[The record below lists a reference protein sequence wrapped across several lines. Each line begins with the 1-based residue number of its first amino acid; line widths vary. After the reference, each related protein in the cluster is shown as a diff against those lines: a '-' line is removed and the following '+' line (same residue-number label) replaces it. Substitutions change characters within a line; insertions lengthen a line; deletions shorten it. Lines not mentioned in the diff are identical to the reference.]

1 MNGKASKTLI
11 GAFVVGAV
19 VLIVAGLMVFGGGKF
34 MKKTQEFVLFF
45 TGSVK
50 GLSVG
55 APVLVGGVKIGSVKN
70 LSIEYNPKTLTFYVP
85 VIIEVQ
91 PNKIRLVKGKRI
103 PIDKMVPLLI
113 ERGLRAQLTMG
124 SLITG
129 QLIIELDYYPD
140 TPVKLV
146 GLNKE
151 YPEIPTI
158 PSTFQAIFDTLKKLP
173 LEKTLKG
180 LISAVKALE
189 KILKSPEIPEIIH
202 SANLAMTDVR
212 KLIHD
217 VDSRVG
223 PLADNLDDTLA
234 EYKKIATHV
243 NEQVDPLMENANHT
257 VKDARKLVENL
268 DKKLET
274 VAQKIA
280 KALEGSHEAMEQAR
294 ETLEVLQGQLGK
306 DSPLLNQ
313 LDNTLR
319 EFSEMARSIRSL
331 ANYLSRHP
339 EALLRGKSGSQ
350 RR

>member
-1 MNGKASKTLI
+1 MKGKASKTLI

-19 VLIVAGLMVFGGGKF
+19 ILIVAGLMVFGGGKF
-34 MKKTQEFVLFF
+34 FKKTETFVLFF
-45 TGSVK
+45 EGSVK

-55 APVLVGGVKIGSVKN
+55 APVLVGGVKIGSVKSIN
-70 LSIEYNPKTLTFYVP
+70 LEYNPKNLVFYVP
-85 VIIEVQ
+85 VIIETQ
-91 PNKIRLVKGKRI
+91 PNKIRLLKGKRI
-103 PIDKMVPLLI
+103 PIDKMMPMLI

-129 QLIIELDYYPD
+129 QLIIELDYYPN

-158 PSTFQAIFDTLKKLP
+158 PSTFQAIFDTLKNLP
-173 LEKTLKG
+173 LKETLER
-180 LISAVKALE
+180 LISAVKSFE
-189 KILKSPEIPEIIH
+189 KILQSPEIPEILH
-202 SANLAMTDVR
+202 SASLALTDAR
-212 KLIHD
+212 KLIND
-217 VDSRVG
+217 VDSRVA
-223 PLADNLDDTLA
+223 PLADTVDDTLL

-243 NEQVDPLMENANHT
+243 NDQVDPLMENANHT
-257 VKDARKLVENL
+257 VKDARQLVKNM

-274 VAQKIA
+274 LAVKIA
-280 KALEGSHEAMEQAR
+280 KGLEASHEAMEQAR
-294 ETLEVLQGQLGK
+294 ETLEVLQSRLGK

-313 LDNTLR
+313 LDNTLL

-331 ANYLSRHP
+331 ADYLSRHP
-339 EALLRGKSGSQ
+339 EALIRGKSGPQ

>member
-34 MKKTQEFVLFF
+34 MKKTKEFVLFF
-45 TGSVK
+45 EGSVK

-55 APVLVGGVKIGSVKN
+55 APVLVGGVKIGSVKSIN
-70 LSIEYNPKTLTFYVP
+70 LEYNPKTLIFYVP
-85 VIIEVQ
+85 VIIETQ
-91 PNKIRLVKGKRI
+91 PNKIRLIKGKRL
-103 PIDKMVPLLI
+103 PMDEVMPLLI

-129 QLIIELDYYPD
+129 QLIVELDYHPN
-140 TPVKLV
+140 TPIKLV

-151 YPEIPTI
+151 YHEIPTI
-158 PSTFQAIFDTLKKLP
+158 PSTFQAIFDTLKDLP
-173 LEKTLKG
+173 LKETLER
-180 LISAVKALE
+180 LISAVKAFE
-189 KILKSPEIPEIIH
+189 KVLNSPEIPEILH
-202 SANLAMTDVR
+202 SANLALKDAR
-212 KLIHD
+212 QLIKD
-217 VDSRVG
+217 VDSRVD
-223 PLADNLDDTLA
+223 PLANSVDDTLK
-234 EYKKIATHV
+234 EYKKIATNV
-243 NEQVDPLMENANHT
+243 NGQVDPLMENANNT
-257 VKDARKLVENL
+257 IKDARILVKNM
-268 DKKLET
+268 DKKMEILA
-274 VAQKIA
+274 VKIA
-280 KALEGSHEAMEQAR
+280 KGLEASHEAMDQAR
-294 ETLEVLQGQLGK
+294 ETLEVLQSRLGK

>member
-19 VLIVAGLMVFGGGKF
+19 ILIVAGLMVFGGGKF

-45 TGSVK
+45 TSSVK

-55 APVLVGGVKIGSVKN
+55 SPVLVGGVKIGSVK
-70 LSIEYNPKTLTFYVP
+70 SISVESNPKTLVFHVP
-85 VIIEVQ
+85 VIIQIQ
-91 PNKIRLVKGKRI
+91 PDKIRLIKGKRM
-103 PIDKMVPLLI
+103 PMDKMLPLLI
-113 ERGLRAQLTMG
+113 ERGMRAQLTMG

-140 TPVKLV
+140 TPIKLV

-158 PSTFQAIFDTLKKLP
+158 PSTFQAIFETLKSLP
-173 LEKTLKG
+173 LEETLKG

-189 KILKSPEIPEIIH
+189 KILKSPEIPEILH
-202 SANLAMTDVR
+202 SANLTLADAR
-212 KLIHD
+212 KLIND
-217 VDSRVG
+217 VDSRVA
-223 PLADNLDDTLA
+223 PLADSVDDTLA
-234 EYKKIATHV
+234 EYRKIATNV

-257 VKDARKLVENL
+257 VEDARELVKSM
-268 DKKLET
+268 DKKLEIL
-274 VAQKIA
+274 AAKIA
-280 KALEGSHEAMEQAR
+280 KGLEASHEAMDQAR
-294 ETLEVLQGQLGK
+294 ETLEALQSRLGK

>member
-1 MNGKASKTLI
+1 MNTKASKTLI

-19 VLIVAGLMVFGGGKF
+19 ILIVAGLLVFGGGKF

-45 TGSVK
+45 EGSVK

-55 APVLVGGVKIGSVKN
+55 APVLVGGVQIGSVK
-70 LSIEYNPKTLTFYVP
+70 SIRVEYNPNTLIFYVP
-85 VIIEVQ
+85 VIIEAQ
-91 PNKIRLVKGKRI
+91 PDKIRLIKGERM
-103 PIDKMVPLLI
+103 PMDKMLPLLI
-113 ERGLRAQLTMG
+113 KRGLRAQLTMG

-140 TPVKLV
+140 TPIKLI

-158 PSTFQAIFDTLKKLP
+158 PSTFQAIFDTLKNLP
-173 LEKTLKG
+173 LQDTLEG
-180 LISAVKALE
+180 LMSTVKALE
-189 KILKSPEIPEIIH
+189 NILKSPEIPEILH
-202 SANLAMTDVR
+202 STNLALSDAR
-212 KLIHD
+212 RLIND
-217 VDSRVG
+217 VDRRVG
-223 PLADNLDDTLA
+223 PLGDSLDDALA
-234 EYKKIATHV
+234 EYKKIATTV
-243 NEQVDPLMENANHT
+243 NAQIDPLMVNANHT
-257 VKDARKLVENL
+257 VADARTLVKNM

-274 VAQKIA
+274 LATKIA
-280 KALEGSHEAMEQAR
+280 RGLAASHEAMDQAR
-294 ETLEVLQGQLGK
+294 ETLEVLQSRLGK

-339 EALLRGKSGSQ
+339 EALLRGKSDPN

>member
-19 VLIVAGLMVFGGGKF
+19 ILIVAGLMVFGGGKF

-91 PNKIRLVKGKRI
+91 PNKIRLIKGKRI
-103 PIDKMVPLLI
+103 PMDKMVPLLI

-129 QLIIELDYYPD
+129 QLIIELAYYPD

-158 PSTFQAIFDTLKKLP
+158 PSTFQAIFDTLKSLP
-173 LEKTLKG
+173 LEETLKG
-180 LISAVKALE
+180 LMSAVKAFE
-189 KILKSPEIPEIIH
+189 KILNSPEIPEILH
-202 SANLAMTDVR
+202 SANLALADTR
-212 KLIHD
+212 KLIND
-217 VDSRVG
+217 VDSRVA
-223 PLADNLDDTLA
+223 PLADSVDDTLA
-234 EYKKIATHV
+234 EYRKIATNV
-243 NEQVDPLMENANHT
+243 NAQVDPLMENANET
-257 VKDARKLVENL
+257 VKDARQLVNNM
-268 DKKLET
+268 DKKLKT
-274 VAQKIA
+274 VALKIA
-280 KALEGSHEAMEQAR
+280 QGLEASHKAMDQAR
-294 ETLEVLQGQLGK
+294 ETLEVLQSRLGK

-313 LDNTLR
+313 LDSTLR

>member
-1 MNGKASKTLI
+1 MNRKASKTLI

-19 VLIVAGLMVFGGGKF
+19 ILIVAGLMVFGGGKF

-45 TGSVK
+45 ESSVK

-70 LSIEYNPKTLTFYVP
+70 VSIEYNPKTLTFYVP

-91 PNKIRLVKGKRI
+91 PNKIRLIKGKRM
-103 PIDKMVPLLI
+103 PMDKMVPLLI

-129 QLIIELDYYPD
+129 QLIIELDYYPNS
-140 TPVKLV
+140 PVKLV

-158 PSTFQAIFDTLKKLP
+158 PSTFQAIFDTLKSLP

-180 LISAVKALE
+180 LMSAVKALE

-202 SANLAMTDVR
+202 SANLAMTDAR
-212 KLIHD
+212 KLIND
-217 VDSRVG
+217 VDSRVA
-223 PLADNLDDTLA
+223 PLADSVDDTLA
-234 EYKKIATHV
+234 EYRKIATHV
-243 NEQVDPLMENANHT
+243 NEQVDPLMENVNHT
-257 VKDARKLVENL
+257 VEDARGLVKNMDE
-268 DKKLET
+268 KLET
-274 VAQKIA
+274 LAVKIA
-280 KALEGSHEAMEQAR
+280 KGLEASHEAMEQAR
-294 ETLEVLQGQLGK
+294 ETLEVIQGQLGN

>member
-11 GAFVVGAV
+11 GAFVVGAAVLV
-19 VLIVAGLMVFGGGKF
+19 VTGLMVFGGGKF

-45 TGSVK
+45 ESSVK

-55 APVLVGGVKIGSVKN
+55 APVLVGGVKIGSVKSI
-70 LSIEYNPKTLTFYVP
+70 SIEYNPRSLTFYVP

-91 PNKIRLVKGKRI
+91 PNKIRLIRGKRI
-103 PIDKMVPLLI
+103 PMEKMVPLLI

-158 PSTFQAIFDTLKKLP
+158 PSTFQAIFDTLKSLP

-189 KILKSPEIPEIIH
+189 NILKSPEIPEIIH
-202 SANLAMTDVR
+202 SANLALADAR
-212 KLIHD
+212 KLIND
-217 VDSRVG
+217 VDNRVE
-223 PLADNLDDTLA
+223 PLADSVDDTLA
-234 EYKKIATHV
+234 EYRKIATTV
-243 NEQVDPLMENANHT
+243 NAQVDPLMENANHT
-257 VKDARKLVENL
+257 VKDARKMVLSLN
-268 DKKLET
+268 KKLET
-274 VAQKIA
+274 LAGKTG
-280 KALEGSHEAMEQAR
+280 KALEASQKAMKQARKAMEA
-294 ETLEVLQGQLGK
+294 LHNQLGI

-339 EALLRGKSGSQ
+339 EALLRGKSGPQ

>member
-11 GAFVVGAV
+11 GAFVVGSV

-55 APVLVGGVKIGSVKN
+55 APVLVGGVKIGSVKS
-70 LSIEYNPKTLTFYVP
+70 LSIEYNPKTLIFYVP

-91 PNKIRLVKGKRI
+91 PNKIRLIKGKRI
-103 PIDKMVPLLI
+103 PLDKMVPLLI

-151 YPEIPTI
+151 YHEIPTI
-158 PSTFQAIFDTLKKLP
+158 PSTFQAIFDTLRKLP
-173 LEKTLKG
+173 LEETLKG

-189 KILKSPEIPEIIH
+189 KVLKSPEIPEIIH
-202 SANLAMTDVR
+202 SANLALADAR
-212 KLIHD
+212 KLIND
-217 VDSRVG
+217 VDIRVA
-223 PLADNLDDTLA
+223 PLAESVDDTLA

-243 NEQVDPLMENANHT
+243 NAQVDPLMENANKT
-257 VKDARKLVENL
+257 VKDARNLVGNL

-274 VAQKIA
+274 LATKIA
-280 KALEGSHEAMEQAR
+280 KGLEASQKTMEEAR
-294 ETLEVLQGQLGK
+294 ETLKIFQTRLGK

>member
-19 VLIVAGLMVFGGGKF
+19 ILIVAGLMVFGGGKF
-34 MKKTQEFVLFF
+34 MEKTREFVLFF
-45 TGSVK
+45 ESSVK

-55 APVLVGGVKIGSVKN
+55 APVLVGGVKIGSVKS
-70 LSIEYNPKTLTFYVP
+70 LSIEYNPKTLKFYVP

-91 PNKIRLVKGKRI
+91 PNKIRLIKGKRM
-103 PIDKMVPLLI
+103 PMDKMLPLLI
-113 ERGLRAQLTMG
+113 ERGIRAQLTMG

-180 LISAVKALE
+180 LMSAVKALE
-189 KILKSPEIPEIIH
+189 TILKSPEIPEILH
-202 SANLAMTDVR
+202 SANLALADAR
-212 KLIHD
+212 KLIND
-217 VDSRVG
+217 VDSRVA
-223 PLADNLDDTLA
+223 PLADSVEDTLA
-234 EYKKIATHV
+234 EYKKIATNV
-243 NEQVDPLMENANHT
+243 NAQVDPLMENANHT
-257 VKDARKLVENL
+257 VKDARKLVRNL
-268 DKKLET
+268 DKNLEILAGRT
-274 VAQKIA
+274 G
-280 KALEGSHEAMEQAR
+280 KALEASKKAMGQAREAMEA
-294 ETLEVLQGQLGK
+294 LHNQLGI

>member
-1 MNGKASKTLI
+1 MNRKASKTLI

-19 VLIVAGLMVFGGGKF
+19 ILIVAGLMVFGGGKF

-45 TGSVK
+45 ESSVK

-55 APVLVGGVKIGSVKN
+55 ASVLVGGVKIGSVKN
-70 LSIEYNPKTLTFYVP
+70 VSIEYNPKTLVFYVP
-85 VIIEVQ
+85 VIVEIQ
-91 PNKIRLVKGKRI
+91 PNKIRLIKGKRM
-103 PIDKMVPLLI
+103 PLDKTLPLLI

-140 TPVKLV
+140 SPVKLV

-158 PSTFQAIFDTLKKLP
+158 PSTFQAIFDTLKSLP
-173 LEKTLKG
+173 LEETLKG

-189 KILKSPEIPEIIH
+189 KVLKSPEIPEIIH
-202 SANLAMTDVR
+202 SANLVLTDAR
-212 KLIHD
+212 KLIND
-217 VDSRVG
+217 VDSRVA
-223 PLADNLDDTLA
+223 PLADSVDDTLA
-234 EYKKIATHV
+234 EYRKIATHV
-243 NEQVDPLMENANHT
+243 NEQVDPLMENVNHT
-257 VKDARKLVENL
+257 VEDARKLVKNM

-274 VAQKIA
+274 LATKIA
-280 KALEGSHEAMEQAR
+280 KGLEASQGAMEQAR
-294 ETLEVLQGQLGK
+294 ETLEVLQGQLGN

>member
-1 MNGKASKTLI
+1 MNGKASNTLI

-45 TGSVK
+45 DGSVK

-55 APVLVGGVKIGSVKN
+55 SPVLAGGVKIGSVKHI
-70 LSIEYNPKTLTFYVP
+70 SIEYNPKTLVFHVP
-85 VIIEVQ
+85 VIIEIQ
-91 PNKIRLVKGKRI
+91 PDKIHLTKGKRM
-103 PIDKMVPLLI
+103 PMDKMVPLLI

-140 TPVKLV
+140 TPAKLV
-146 GLNKE
+146 APNKK

-158 PSTFQAIFDTLKKLP
+158 PSTFQAIFDTLKSLP
-173 LEKTLKG
+173 LKETLEG
-180 LISAVKALE
+180 LVSAVKALE
-189 KILKSPEIPEIIH
+189 KVLKSPEIPEIIH
-202 SANLAMTDVR
+202 SANLALTDAR
-212 KLIHD
+212 KLIND
-217 VDSRVG
+217 VDSHVA
-223 PLADNLDDTLA
+223 PLADSVDDTLA
-234 EYKKIATHV
+234 EYKKVATNV
-243 NEQVDPLMENANHT
+243 NAQVDPLMENANHT
-257 VKDARKLVENL
+257 VKEARELVKSM

-274 VAQKIA
+274 LAVKIA
-280 KALEGSHEAMEQAR
+280 KGLEASQEAMEQAR
-294 ETLEVLQGQLGK
+294 ETLEDLQSRLGR